1 MSACPR
7 VRLTRAHAPSY
18 ASAMTDFAPPLS
30 GSAQDETRELRPKF
44 DRDGL
49 VAAIA
54 QDAVTGEVLMLAWMN
69 EEALR
74 LTLETGR
81 ATYWSR
87 SRGALWV
94 KGETSGH
101 TQEVVE
107 VRVDCDQDA
116 VLLKVRQTGSACHT
130 GRESCFYRIADIAG
144 LKLAGEGEAG

>member
-1 MSACPR
+1 
-7 VRLTRAHAPSY
+7 
-18 ASAMTDFAPPLS
+18 MTDYSPPLQ
-30 GSAQDETRELRPKF
+30 GSAQDETLELRPRF
-44 DRDGL
+44 NADGL

-54 QDAVTGEVLMLAWMN
+54 QDAASGDVLMLAWMN
-69 EEALR
+69 AEALEA
-74 LTLETGR
+74 TLATGR

-116 VLLKVRQTGSACHT
+116 VLLRVRQTGAACHT
-130 GRESCFYRIADIAG
+130 GRDSCFYR
-144 LKLAGEGEAG
+144 LAGADGRTLSLDKDSD